1 MDKVDIYTT
10 IQGDMWDGI
19 SYKVYGS
26 DRYSKKLIKANISYA
41 NVVIFSRS
49 EEHAGELTWPNLT
62 CLLSRQRYFIR

>member
-41 NVVIFSRS
+41 NVVIFSSGVNLICPDIPDTS
-49 EEHAGELTWPNLT
+49 ETLPPWRH
-62 CLLSRQRYFIR
+62 